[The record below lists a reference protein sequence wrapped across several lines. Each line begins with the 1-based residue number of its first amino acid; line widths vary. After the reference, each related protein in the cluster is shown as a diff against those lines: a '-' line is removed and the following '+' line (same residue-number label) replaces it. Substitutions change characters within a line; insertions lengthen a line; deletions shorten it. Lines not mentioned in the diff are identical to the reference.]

1 MTFLRTALN
10 AQRKAR
16 GESEYSTP
24 DFLKKVREVAKSLNI
39 PQDMLKRGV
48 NVGFSGGEKKRNEI
62 LQMALFEPSLC
73 ILDEMDSGLDIDAL
87 RIAADG
93 VNALRS
99 PDRAMVV
106 ITHYQ
111 RLLNYIVPDFVHVM
125 SNGRVVKSGDKES
138 GAGAGGFRLH
148 PVRRRSLTRTDVV
161 MNVVLA
167 KTETGRALSD
177 YFALARDRLPG
188 AGKLAEIRRQAF
200 EAYERAGLPH
210 RRIEDWKYT
219 DLRALMREVLPLAPA
234 PDAAALK
241 RAAAALKLQ
250 AIAGVRRL
258 VLVDGVFAPDLS
270 ETGGLEKRLGIRAL
284 RDVLDAGDNALQAQL
299 FSSDHSNPMVALNS
313 AMATDG
319 VVIEIADGTVLA
331 QPLHIVHVASGGTP
345 AAMFTRSLLRLG
357 KDAGVTLV
365 ESYIAADGAK
375 AYQAHDQ
382 LIVSIGNNA
391 RLDHVR
397 LVEDDREAFNISSA
411 IVSIGAHAQLNTF
424 AMTSGAG
431 VSRYQ
436 MTVAFAGEGSK
447 VETNGVNLL
456 NGKQHADTTL
466 LMDHAV
472 PNCASREIFRAV
484 VDDRAHSVFQGRIIV
499 QPHAQ
504 KTDAKMMTRALLLS
518 DDAEADNKPELEIF
532 ADDVTCGHGATT
544 GALDESLL
552 FYLRARGLS
561 EKEAQ
566 ALLIQAFVGEAIESI
581 ANDDLRELAIAAAQR
596 WLEAR
601 G

>member
-1 MTFLRTALN
+1 
-10 AQRKAR
+10 
-16 GESEYSTP
+16 
-24 DFLKKVREVAKSLNI
+24 
-39 PQDMLKRGV
+39 
-48 NVGFSGGEKKRNEI
+48 
-62 LQMALFEPSLC
+62 
-73 ILDEMDSGLDIDAL
+73 
-87 RIAADG
+87 
-93 VNALRS
+93 
-99 PDRAMVV
+99 
-106 ITHYQ
+106 
-111 RLLNYIVPDFVHVM
+111 
-125 SNGRVVKSGDKES
+125 
-138 GAGAGGFRLH
+138 
-148 PVRRRSLTRTDVV
+148 
-161 MNVVLA
+161 MNVALA
-167 KTETGRALSD
+167 KNETGRALSD
-177 YFALARDRLPG
+177 SFAVARDRLPG
-188 AGKLAEIRRQAF
+188 SGKVAAARGAAF
-200 EAYERAGLPH
+200 DAFAQAGLPH

-234 PDAAALK
+234 PDGAELT
-241 RAAAALKLQ
+241 RAAATVKLH
-250 AIAGVRRL
+250 AIEGVRRL
-258 VLVDGVFAPDLS
+258 VLVDGVFAPKLSDL
-270 ETGGLEKRLGIRAL
+270 GNLEKGIRVQTLREAL
-284 RDVLDAGDNALQAQL
+284 EAGDAALQAQL
-299 FSSDHSNPMVALNS
+299 LTPDNTNPMVALNS
-313 AMATDG
+313 AMMTDG
-319 VVIEIADGTVLA
+319 VVIDVADGVVLT
-331 QPLHIVHVASGGTP
+331 QPLQIVHIASMPTP

-357 KDAGVTLV
+357 KHAGATLV
-365 ESYIAADGAK
+365 ESYIAAEGAK
-375 AYQAHDQ
+375 AYQVHDS
-382 LIVSIGNNA
+382 LIISIGNNS

-397 LVEDDREAFNISSA
+397 LVEDGRDAFNISSA
-411 IVSIGAHAQLNTF
+411 VVSLGAHAHFNTF
-424 AMTSGAG
+424 GMTSGAG

-436 MTVAFAGEGSK
+436 ATIAFAGEGSR

-466 LMDHAV
+466 MLDHAV

-581 ANDDLRELAIAAAQR
+581 VNDDLRELAIAAAQR